1 MSKDIVLDLV
11 VLFALSISC
20 FGGTWLSIYVCAIV
34 WLVMGSWKDRFNW
47 EYRSETGMVIASVF
61 VLFLFFL
68 VIVKR
73 HPNITDLG
81 TPPG

>member
-47 EYRSETGMVIASVF
+47 EYRSETGMDIAS
-61 VLFLFFL
+61 VLFLFF
-68 VIVKR
+68 IVKR